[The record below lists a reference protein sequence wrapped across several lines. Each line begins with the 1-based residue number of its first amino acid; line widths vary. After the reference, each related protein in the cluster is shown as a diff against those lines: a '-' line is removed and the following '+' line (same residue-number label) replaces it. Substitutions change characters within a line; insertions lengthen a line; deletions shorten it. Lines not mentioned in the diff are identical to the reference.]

1 MFDKTSGGVMR
12 ARTGLR
18 ALTTAVLLG
27 SLITACGG
35 GGGGDA
41 AGGGATATGGETPGT
56 SAPGGYMSGGPTT
69 GTADGSDGSAAMATT
84 LGVADTDLGK
94 ILVDGKGMTLY
105 MFTKDSPGTSTCEG
119 DCLVA
124 WPPLKGT
131 PTAGQ
136 GVDKS
141 LLGTTERSD
150 GTVQATYND
159 WPLYYWQN
167 DTAPGDT
174 TGQNVNEVWFVLGP
188 DGEPIM
194 TAPSK

>member
-1 MFDKTSGGVMR
+1 M
-12 ARTGLR
+12 
-18 ALTTAVLLG
+18 TAVVLRG
-27 SLITACGG
+27 SVLTACGDG
-35 GGGGDA
+35 GGGEA
-41 AGGGATATGGETPGT
+41 ADGGQAATGGETAGT
-56 SAPGGYMSGGPTT
+56 SAPGGDMYGGPAT
-69 GTADGSDGSAAMATT
+69 GTADATDGSATAATT
-84 LGVADTDLGK
+84 LGVAETDLGQ
-94 ILVDGKGMTLY
+94 ILVDGRGMTLY

-124 WPPLKGT
+124 WPPLKGE

-136 GVDKS
+136 GVDES

-174 TGQNVNEVWFVLGP
+174 TGQNVNGVWFVLGP